1 MQPRDEQLKKDF
13 LQSDEIH
20 REDLP
25 NRGSK
30 RALKI
35 RRALED
41 MEETKR
47 LSSFFGDYYWSNV

>member
-1 MQPRDEQLKKDF
+1 MQSRDEQLKKDF
-13 LQSDEIH
+13 LQSEEIN

-47 LSSFFGDYYWSNV
+47 LSSFFGDEYWSDV